1 MDDARQYALY
11 VDVDYSADESVC
23 SHVRSLGCLPPVCVD
38 LCLSSLGACVSALG
52 ACVASEP
59 GTPPAEASLTSLVFP
74 RSSTTL
80 PCPVVPSGVLRGLHI
95 PSFTRNLVGVG
106 YLQDRGITATFVG
119 GGRTG
124 VCTDAATGA
133 VLATFTREPR
143 SGLYVLHTERSP
155 VASFAHVTASPP
167 VPVSSLVFVSSQ
179 VVVSGQVAASC
190 SCRSLAHPTVLWHHR
205 LGHPS
210 LPRFHSMASHSLV
223 SSLPRVFLSLPPS
236 LAPPCTPCVA
246 GRLRA
251 TLHSSFLRPATAPFE
266 TLHLDIWG
274 PAPTLGPER
283 ERYFLVVVNDYS
295 SPKKKKKYTS
305 ADKLSARAISCV
317 FLGFPVGSPDYFFY
331 HPPLHQFLDSRDVRF
346 DKAVSYYTRYPVEVS
361 RCVSRYPST
370 LGRASGSASLPAVLL
385 TVPSAA
391 FGTSTIGYYGLGWC
405 WSWRYC
411 HWQYSI
417 CGPRS
422 RGVGVGGAGTGGAS
436 SGGAGAGGA
445 GTGGAN
451 SGGAGAGGPGSG
463 GASSRGTGA
472 GGIGAG
478 CASFGGAGAGGAG
491 AVGAS
496 TEETGAGGSP
506 TAAPTAPPH
515 HHDTCFQALRRL
527 EREEQE
533 QLEQERQELQHSPPH
548 CSPPVCVLPSPPESS
563 LTVSSHPITDYYRA
577 ACPVVSHVLAS
588 LVTDPR
594 ASSSSV
600 SALTV
605 AVPDFASTRHLD
617 YATRVVAAPPPCP
630 LSVGSE
636 SAFGW
641 DVLEDMQFK
650 LEFLAAASSSL
661 WAMLLSWKADMDAEL
676 ASWRSTG
683 TYVDAD
689 PPPRANVVDGT
700 WLFKVKRPTLNPKLQ
715 HYLGL
720 QITRDRAARTITL
733 TQSHMVQQVL
743 RRFGFQFSTTQ
754 PTPLAVDHQLTGPF
768 SDEPFESSGPY
779 AELVGCLIYLMT
791 RTRPNLAFPLSVI
804 SLALLRLGDTVLFT

>member
-1 MDDARQYALY
+1 MESSRRLCFNAEGRPIEFGTWLCQTQRYLTNQRQDGANMYAHASGALQAPRRPEPLPAEPPPTLEARAPTCQATPDSKGAGGLRSSRLGAGRLGLPFPPSLLLVPLLLCRSLRTLQLLLPLTGRNGARAARKGGRGVAAVEEVAVVEAALGAAVVAAAVVHQAEGGLEEVLTHLLEGVRLAMVRGPSSSSHSRDSNSRDNSSGRHHNMLPPPRRPLPCTLGSWATTPRWACLLARKIPIFELSMDDARQYAF
-11 VDVDYSADESVC
+11 
-23 SHVRSLGCLPPVCVD
+23 
-38 LCLSSLGACVSALG
+38 
-52 ACVASEP
+52 
-59 GTPPAEASLTSLVFP
+59 LVFP

-295 SPKKKKKYTS
+295 
-305 ADKLSARAISCV
+305 
-317 FLGFPVGSPDYFFY
+317 
-331 HPPLHQFLDSRDVRF
+331 
-346 DKAVSYYTRYPVEVS
+346 
-361 RCVSRYPST
+361 
-370 LGRASGSASLPAVLL
+370 
-385 TVPSAA
+385 
-391 FGTSTIGYYGLGWC
+391 
-405 WSWRYC
+405 RYC

-533 QLEQERQELQHSPPH
+533 QLEQERQELQQLDQQHSPPH

-661 WAMLLSWKADMDAEL
+661 WAMLLSVEGDPDALDIPTHCTYHEAVSGKW
-676 ASWRSTG
+676 AS
-683 TYVDAD
+683 
-689 PPPRANVVDGT
+689 
-700 WLFKVKRPTLNPKLQ
+700 
-715 HYLGL
+715 
-720 QITRDRAARTITL
+720 
-733 TQSHMVQQVL
+733 
-743 RRFGFQFSTTQ
+743 
-754 PTPLAVDHQLTGPF
+754 
-768 SDEPFESSGPY
+768 
-779 AELVGCLIYLMT
+779 
-791 RTRPNLAFPLSVI
+791 
-804 SLALLRLGDTVLFT
+804 